1 MAIHKIQIVDFISVD
16 YELIAIHT
24 SIEDYRLSYFLN
36 KVLNIK
42 LSKNNLNI
50 EIKTSEGKS
59 SFNHYFYDDKEN
71 DVQWSLVENKTSIAS
86 VKTKTKSLFD
96 NLELSVF
103 LLPEFKKADY
113 LLKIE
118 NIDSYFKPEEYI
130 HKIESISQIIKSYTI
145 DQNKLKS
152 KHNLIF

>member
-1 MAIHKIQIVDFISVD
+1 MAVHKIQIIDFLSVD
-16 YELIAIHT
+16 YEIIAIHT
-24 SIEDYRLSYFLN
+24 SLEDYRLAYFLN

-42 LSKNNLNI
+42 LRKNNLKI

-59 SFNHYFYDDKEN
+59 TFNHYFYDDKET

-86 VKTKTKSLFD
+86 VKTKHKSLFD
-96 NLELSVF
+96 DLELSVF

-118 NIDSYFKPEEYI
+118 NIDSYFNPEEYI
-130 HKIESISQIIKSYTI
+130 QKIGSVNQIIKSYTI
-145 DQNKLKS
+145 NQDKIKT

>member
-1 MAIHKIQIVDFISVD
+1 MAVHKIQITDFLSAD
-16 YELIAIHT
+16 YEIIAIHT
-24 SIEDYRLSYFLN
+24 SVEDYRLSYFLN

-50 EIKTSEGKS
+50 EIETSEGKS
-59 SFNHYFYDDKEN
+59 SFNHYFYDDQEN
-71 DVQWSLVENKTSIAS
+71 DMQWSLVANKTSITS
-86 VKTKTKSLFD
+86 VKTKSKSLFD
-96 NLELSVF
+96 DLDLSVF

-118 NIDSYFKPEEYI
+118 NIDSYFQPKEYI
-130 HKIESISQIIKSYTI
+130 DKIESVSQIIKSYSI